1 MFVLAKE
8 TLLHNLNQRNHVET
22 LANVN
27 EIKHL
32 GIRYNYTVKIHIVY
46 TELFC
51 LLAKRRGGGLERN
64 GK

>member
-22 LANVN
+22 LANVS

-32 GIRYNYTVKIHIVY
+32 GIRYNYTVKI
-46 TELFC
+46 TFLSSG
-51 LLAKRRGGGLERN
+51 KKKRGGELERN